1 MKVIIF
7 IIVVLLILAK
17 SKFFK
22 KKDHSDSDNW
32 NHEMSGPVNRGDVDV
47 KYSAPENLKL
57 TTENGSV
64 SDSEDEELS
73 YDDTAYQGNEEE
85 DKYSIEY
92 LECLTG
98 CECVMIAKIGSN
110 LSSQEIL
117 DKYYFYLE
125 QGKREGFT
133 PVFIHDEESVIDSM
147 KLEADASS
155 AKTDEELRTTMEIYR
170 NKLLSS
176 DVADGRAFLEYQLE
190 NDIKKI
196 PGKWDSFMNGQV
208 EKRNE
213 EYEEEYE
220 EKDYLSLTSGIYN
233 IVMVKVPVTEPWKIW
248 AYLPYGSWNAC
259 PSPEEHMAVA
269 KYWYETYGAIPA
281 AITYECVDYLLP
293 RPVDDPK
300 KTAIEVYAYCGECFE
315 QVYVNFASIGE
326 DIKDRKIWNFWW
338 D

>member
-1 MKVIIF
+1 M
-7 IIVVLLILAK
+7 LILAK

-32 NHEMSGPVNRGDVDV
+32 NQKMSGPVNRVDVDV

-73 YDDTAYQGNEEE
+73 DDDTAYQGNEEE

-98 CECVMIAKIGSN
+98 CECVMIAKIGRN
-110 LSSQEIL
+110 LSNQEIL

-133 PVFIHDEESVIDSM
+133 PVFINDEESVIDSM
-147 KLEADASS
+147 KFVADASS

-176 DVADGRAFLEYQLE
+176 DVADGLAFLEDHLE
-190 NDIKKI
+190 NDIKKS
-196 PGKWDSFMNGQV
+196 PDKWDHFMNGQV

-213 EYEEEYE
+213 EYEEEEYE
-220 EKDYLSLTSGIYN
+220 EEDCLSLTSGMYN

-248 AYLPYGSWNAC
+248 AYLPYGGWNSC
-259 PSPEEHMAVA
+259 PYPEEHMAVA

-281 AITYECVDYLLP
+281 AISYACIDYLLP
-293 RPVDDPK
+293 RLVDDPK
-300 KTAIEVYAYCGECFE
+300 KTAIEMYAYGGEGFE
-315 QVYVNFASIGE
+315 QVYDNFASIGE
-326 DIKDRKIWNFWW
+326 YIKDKKIWNFWW

>member
-73 YDDTAYQGNEEE
+73 DDTAYQGNEEE

-98 CECVMIAKIGSN
+98 CECVMIAKIGSD

-176 DVADGRAFLEYQLE
+176 DVADGRAYLEDQLE
-190 NDIKKI
+190 NDIKKY
-196 PGKWDSFMNGQV
+196 PHKWNSFMNGQV

-220 EKDYLSLTSGIYN
+220 E
-233 IVMVKVPVTEPWKIW
+233 E
-248 AYLPYGSWNAC
+248 
-259 PSPEEHMAVA
+259 
-269 KYWYETYGAIPA
+269 
-281 AITYECVDYLLP
+281 
-293 RPVDDPK
+293 
-300 KTAIEVYAYCGECFE
+300 
-315 QVYVNFASIGE
+315 
-326 DIKDRKIWNFWW
+326 
-338 D
+338 